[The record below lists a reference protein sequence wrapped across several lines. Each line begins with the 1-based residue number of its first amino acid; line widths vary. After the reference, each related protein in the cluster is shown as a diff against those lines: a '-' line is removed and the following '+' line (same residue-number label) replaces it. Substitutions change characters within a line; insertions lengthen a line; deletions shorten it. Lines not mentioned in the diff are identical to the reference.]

1 MTWNTAQWRNRSKI
15 YDIQQS
21 FLGGGKSKLGVIN
34 AYITSPSSTSTFS
47 HNCDKYYQESQG
59 YFVGKGSYTYTVT
72 YYYYDFDVKSVFPE
86 DYTKLKKEDFV
97 LIQDAE
103 FIDSS
108 SSKGVT
114 MYTSILTDA
123 YGNLYLG
130 IKDFASSSTAIIKS
144 YSNGIYKYAC
154 NDSMGPSNYGKTFL
168 TKCALIVPIGI
179 HEKRYI

>member
-1 MTWNTAQWRNRSKI
+1 M
-15 YDIQQS
+15 
-21 FLGGGKSKLGVIN
+21 GGGKSKLGVIKAN
-34 AYITSPSSTSTFS
+34 ITSPSSTSGFS
-47 HNCDKYYQESQG
+47 HNCNKYYQQSQG
-59 YFVGKGSYTYTVT
+59 YYVGTGSYTYTYT

-97 LIQDAE
+97 LIQDSE

-108 SSKGVT
+108 SSKEVT
-114 MYTSILTDA
+114 TYTSILTDA
-123 YGNLYLG
+123 YGNVYLG
-130 IKDFASSSTAIIKS
+130 INDTTSSSKAIIQS
-144 YSNGIYKYAC
+144 YSNGILRVFYKYVC